1 MNLFIALFVL
11 VCSGLAGAVVL
22 VLMKTALSGATMPAT
37 IDWIDEL
44 STERYRPML
53 RLLDS
58 EDLDFVRSQP
68 GCTPKLLDCMRRQRV
83 QVFRGYLR
91 QLGTDFGRTCAAL
104 KLLMVQAS
112 CDRPDLAST
121 LVRSQV
127 AFAAGMLTVQVRLV
141 FYSLGVGTPNVAD
154 LLNLFDGM
162 RVELRT
168 LVPAAMPVGA

>member
-1 MNLFIALFVL
+1 MNLLVAVFVL
-11 VCSGLAGAVVL
+11 ICISLAGALVL
-22 VLMKTALSGATMPAT
+22 VLKNTARLGATMPAT

-68 GCTPKLLDCMRRQRV
+68 NCTPKLLDCVRRQRV

-91 QLGTDFGRTCAAL
+91 QLGIEFGRTCAAL
-104 KLLMVQAS
+104 KLLMVHAS

-127 AFAAGMLTVQVRLV
+127 AFAAGMLAVQVRLV
-141 FYSLGVGTPNVAD
+141 FYSLGVGTPKVAD
-154 LLNLFDGM
+154 LLKLFDGM

-168 LVPAAMPVGA
+168 LVPAAMPAGA